1 MDRAIANFRL
11 PIADCELPNFLCGAR
26 HESALSVE
34 PVFEVQIENNAEEE
48 KPREADGND
57 IIVNL
62 DFRHAH
68 ASYTP
73 DTTLGSKA
81 LRGQS
86 AIGNGNWHLL
96 DTLSACAL

>member
-11 PIADCELPNFLCGAR
+11 PIAAAERLCTR
-26 HESALSVE
+26 IMFMSALSVE
-34 PVFEVQIENNAEEE
+34 PVFEVQIQDNAEEE

-57 IIVNL
+57 IIVNF

-68 ASYTP
+68 ARYTP

-81 LRGQS
+81 CARGQS
-86 AIGNGNWHLL
+86 AIGNSQL
-96 DTLSACAL
+96 ALA